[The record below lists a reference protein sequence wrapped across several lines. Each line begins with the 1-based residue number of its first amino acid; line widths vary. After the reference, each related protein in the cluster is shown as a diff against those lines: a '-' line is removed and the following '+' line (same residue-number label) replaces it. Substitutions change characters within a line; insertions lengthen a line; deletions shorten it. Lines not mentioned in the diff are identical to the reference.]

1 LTTAEIAP
9 SLRPGMHAAT
19 FGGNPIAARAG
30 VAAIEMIERE
40 NLLENGQRLG
50 EVFRSRLTA
59 LASECNVIREV
70 RVLGVMIGVELATE
84 GAPIV
89 KACMDRKLLINCT
102 HGTVL
107 RLLPALN
114 LSESQAHEAC
124 DLLAE
129 VLTARPVTIS

>member
-1 LTTAEIAP
+1 
-9 SLRPGMHAAT
+9 M
-19 FGGNPIAARAG
+19 
-30 VAAIEMIERE
+30 V
-40 NLLENGQRLG
+40 
-50 EVFRSRLTA
+50 
-59 LASECNVIREV
+59 
-70 RVLGVMIGVELATE
+70 GVELATE

-102 HGTVL
+102 QGTVL

-129 VLTARPVTIS
+129 VLKEAMK

>member
-1 LTTAEIAP
+1 
-9 SLRPGMHAAT
+9 MHAAT

-30 VAAIEMIERE
+30 LAAIEMIEQDD
-40 NLLENGQRLG
+40 LLENGRRLG
-50 EVFRSRLTA
+50 EVFRSRLNA
-59 LASECNVIREV
+59 LAAECDLVREV

-89 KACMDRKLLINCT
+89 KACMERKLLINCT

-124 DLLAE
+124 DLLSE
-129 VLTARPVTIS
+129 VLTETPK